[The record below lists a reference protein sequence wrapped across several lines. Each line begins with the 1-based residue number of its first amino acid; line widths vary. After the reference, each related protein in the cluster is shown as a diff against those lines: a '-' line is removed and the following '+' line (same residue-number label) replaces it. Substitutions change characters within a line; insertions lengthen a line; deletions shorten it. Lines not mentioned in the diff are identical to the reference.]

1 MNKYHNKKCFYKD
14 MTFDSKKERDY
25 YIVLEIML
33 KNKQITDLKTQ
44 SEELQKVDYKL
55 SDLYHLIENND
66 LSDEASINVV
76 REIHLLRK
84 ERRSLN
90 NEHDLEVVYQ
100 NQKQKMIGN
109 DSRQFLVTE
118 LNKTNKRLNSEYKN
132 RVYTEEEIEKLISP
146 KKKRGRP
153 RKEQ

>member
-1 MNKYHNKKCFYKD
+1 M
-14 MTFDSKKERDY
+14 RDKL
-25 YIVLEIML
+25 IIDKITNAISILDEIDNM
-33 KNKQITDLKTQ
+33 IKTQ

-55 SDLYHLIENND
+55 SDLYHLIENNE
-66 LSDEASINVV
+66 LSDEASISVV

-132 RVYTEEEIEKLISP
+132 RVYTTEQIEQLISP

>member
-1 MNKYHNKKCFYKD
+1 M
-14 MTFDSKKERDY
+14 RDKL
-25 YIVLEIML
+25 IIDKITNAISILDEIDNM
-33 KNKQITDLKTQ
+33 IKTQ

-118 LNKTNKRLNSEYKN
+118 LNRTNKRLNSEYKN

>member
-1 MNKYHNKKCFYKD
+1 M
-14 MTFDSKKERDY
+14 RDKL
-25 YIVLEIML
+25 IIDKITNAISILDEIDNM
-33 KNKQITDLKTQ
+33 IKTQ

>member
-1 MNKYHNKKCFYKD
+1 M
-14 MTFDSKKERDY
+14 RDKL
-25 YIVLEIML
+25 IIDKITNAISILDEIDNM
-33 KNKQITDLKTQ
+33 IKTQ

-132 RVYTEEEIEKLISP
+132 RVYTTEQIEQLISP

>member
-1 MNKYHNKKCFYKD
+1 M
-14 MTFDSKKERDY
+14 RDKL
-25 YIVLEIML
+25 IIDKITNAISILDEIDNM
-33 KNKQITDLKTQ
+33 IKTQ

-55 SDLYHLIENND
+55 SDLYHLIENNE
-66 LSDEASINVV
+66 LSEEASINVV

-132 RVYTEEEIEKLISP
+132 RVYTTEQIEQLISP

-153 RKEQ
+153 RKENTNGTNN

>member
-1 MNKYHNKKCFYKD
+1 
-14 MTFDSKKERDY
+14 
-25 YIVLEIML
+25 
-33 KNKQITDLKTQ
+33 
-44 SEELQKVDYKL
+44 
-55 SDLYHLIENND
+55 
-66 LSDEASINVV
+66 
-76 REIHLLRK
+76 
-84 ERRSLN
+84 
-90 NEHDLEVVYQ
+90 VYQ

>member
-1 MNKYHNKKCFYKD
+1 MRDKLIIDKITNAISILDEIDD
-14 MTFDSKKERDY
+14 MIR
-25 YIVLEIML
+25 
-33 KNKQITDLKTQ
+33 TQ

>member
-1 MNKYHNKKCFYKD
+1 M
-14 MTFDSKKERDY
+14 RDKL
-25 YIVLEIML
+25 IIEKISNAISILDEIDNM
-33 KNKQITDLKTQ
+33 IKTQ

-55 SDLYHLIENND
+55 SDLYHLIENNE

-76 REIHLLRK
+76 REIHLLRR

-90 NEHDLEVVYQ
+90 NEHELEIVYQ

-109 DSRQFLVTE
+109 DSRQFIITE
-118 LNKTNKRLNSEYKN
+118 LNKTNKRLNCEYKN
-132 RVYTEEEIEKLISP
+132 RIYSSEEIEKLISP

>member
-1 MNKYHNKKCFYKD
+1 M
-14 MTFDSKKERDY
+14 RDKL
-25 YIVLEIML
+25 IIDKITNAISILDEIDNM
-33 KNKQITDLKTQ
+33 IKTQ

-118 LNKTNKRLNSEYKN
+118 LNKTNKRLNCEYKN
-132 RVYTEEEIEKLISP
+132 RVYTAEEIEKLISP

>member
-1 MNKYHNKKCFYKD
+1 M
-14 MTFDSKKERDY
+14 RDKL
-25 YIVLEIML
+25 IIDKITNAISILDEIDNM
-33 KNKQITDLKTQ
+33 IKTQ

-55 SDLYHLIENND
+55 SDLYHLIENNE
-66 LSDEASINVV
+66 LSEEASINVV

-132 RVYTEEEIEKLISP
+132 RVYTAEQIEQLISP

-153 RKEQ
+153 RKENTNGTNN

>member
-1 MNKYHNKKCFYKD
+1 M
-14 MTFDSKKERDY
+14 RDKL
-25 YIVLEIML
+25 IIDKITNAISILDEIDNM
-33 KNKQITDLKTQ
+33 IKTQ

-55 SDLYHLIENND
+55 SDLYHLIENNE

-132 RVYTEEEIEKLISP
+132 RVYTEEEIEQLISP

>member
-1 MNKYHNKKCFYKD
+1 M
-14 MTFDSKKERDY
+14 RDKL
-25 YIVLEIML
+25 IIDKITNAISILDEIDNM
-33 KNKQITDLKTQ
+33 IKTQ

-76 REIHLLRK
+76 KEIHDLRK

-132 RVYTEEEIEKLISP
+132 RVYTTEQIEQLISP

>member
-1 MNKYHNKKCFYKD
+1 M
-14 MTFDSKKERDY
+14 RDKL
-25 YIVLEIML
+25 IIDKITNAISILDEIDNM
-33 KNKQITDLKTQ
+33 IKTQ

-55 SDLYHLIENND
+55 SDLYHLIENNE
-66 LSDEASINVV
+66 LNDEASINVV

-132 RVYTEEEIEKLISP
+132 RVYTTEQIEQLISP

-153 RKEQ
+153 RKENTNGTNN

>member
-1 MNKYHNKKCFYKD
+1 MRDKLIIDKITNAISILDEIDD
-14 MTFDSKKERDY
+14 MVR
-25 YIVLEIML
+25 
-33 KNKQITDLKTQ
+33 TQ

-55 SDLYHLIENND
+55 SDLYHLIENNE

-76 REIHLLRK
+76 KEIHDLRK

>member
-1 MNKYHNKKCFYKD
+1 M
-14 MTFDSKKERDY
+14 RDKLV
-25 YIVLEIML
+25 IEKITNAISILDEIDNM
-33 KNKQITDLKTQ
+33 IKTQ

-132 RVYTEEEIEKLISP
+132 RVYTTEQIEQLISP

>member
-1 MNKYHNKKCFYKD
+1 M
-14 MTFDSKKERDY
+14 RDKL
-25 YIVLEIML
+25 IIEKIKNAICILDEIDNM
-33 KNKQITDLKTQ
+33 IKTQ

>member
-1 MNKYHNKKCFYKD
+1 M
-14 MTFDSKKERDY
+14 RDKL
-25 YIVLEIML
+25 IIDKITNAISILDEIDNM
-33 KNKQITDLKTQ
+33 IKTQ

-55 SDLYHLIENND
+55 SDLYHLIENNE

-132 RVYTEEEIEKLISP
+132 RIYTTEQIEQLISP

-153 RKEQ
+153 RKEKSDGTNN

>member
-1 MNKYHNKKCFYKD
+1 M
-14 MTFDSKKERDY
+14 RDKL
-25 YIVLEIML
+25 IIDKITNAISILDEIDNM
-33 KNKQITDLKTQ
+33 IKTQ

-132 RVYTEEEIEKLISP
+132 RVYTTEQIEQLISP

-153 RKEQ
+153 RK

>member
-1 MNKYHNKKCFYKD
+1 MRDKLIIDKITNAISILDEIDD
-14 MTFDSKKERDY
+14 MIR
-25 YIVLEIML
+25 
-33 KNKQITDLKTQ
+33 TQ

-55 SDLYHLIENND
+55 SDLYHLIENNE

>member
-1 MNKYHNKKCFYKD
+1 MRDKLIIDKITNAISILDEIDD
-14 MTFDSKKERDY
+14 MIR
-25 YIVLEIML
+25 
-33 KNKQITDLKTQ
+33 TQ

-55 SDLYHLIENND
+55 SDLYHLIENNE

-118 LNKTNKRLNSEYKN
+118 LNKTNKRLNNEYKN

>member
-1 MNKYHNKKCFYKD
+1 
-14 MTFDSKKERDY
+14 
-25 YIVLEIML
+25 
-33 KNKQITDLKTQ
+33 
-44 SEELQKVDYKL
+44 
-55 SDLYHLIENND
+55 
-66 LSDEASINVV
+66 
-76 REIHLLRK
+76 
-84 ERRSLN
+84 
-90 NEHDLEVVYQ
+90 
-100 NQKQKMIGN
+100 MIGN

>member
-1 MNKYHNKKCFYKD
+1 M
-14 MTFDSKKERDY
+14 RDKL
-25 YIVLEIML
+25 IIDKITNAISILDEIDNM
-33 KNKQITDLKTQ
+33 IKTQ

-55 SDLYHLIENND
+55 SDLYHLIENNE

-76 REIHLLRK
+76 REIHLLSK
-84 ERRSLN
+84 VRRSLN

>member
-1 MNKYHNKKCFYKD
+1 M
-14 MTFDSKKERDY
+14 RDKL
-25 YIVLEIML
+25 IIDKITNAISILDEIDNM
-33 KNKQITDLKTQ
+33 IKTQ

-132 RVYTEEEIEKLISP
+132 RIYTTEQIEQLISP

>member
-1 MNKYHNKKCFYKD
+1 M
-14 MTFDSKKERDY
+14 RDKL
-25 YIVLEIML
+25 IIDKITNAISILDEIDNM
-33 KNKQITDLKTQ
+33 IKTQ

-55 SDLYHLIENND
+55 SDLYHLIENNE

>member
-1 MNKYHNKKCFYKD
+1 M
-14 MTFDSKKERDY
+14 RDKL
-25 YIVLEIML
+25 IIDKITNAISILDEIDNM
-33 KNKQITDLKTQ
+33 IKTQ

-55 SDLYHLIENND
+55 SDLYHLIENNE

-132 RVYTEEEIEKLISP
+132 RVYTTEQIEQLISP

>member
-1 MNKYHNKKCFYKD
+1 M
-14 MTFDSKKERDY
+14 RDKL
-25 YIVLEIML
+25 IIDKITNAISILDEIDNM
-33 KNKQITDLKTQ
+33 IKTQ

-55 SDLYHLIENND
+55 SDLYHLIENNE

-132 RVYTEEEIEKLISP
+132 RIYTTEQIEQLISP

>member
-1 MNKYHNKKCFYKD
+1 M
-14 MTFDSKKERDY
+14 RDKL
-25 YIVLEIML
+25 IIDKITNAISILDEIDNM
-33 KNKQITDLKTQ
+33 IKTQ

-118 LNKTNKRLNSEYKN
+118 LNKTNKRLNNEYKN

>member
-1 MNKYHNKKCFYKD
+1 M
-14 MTFDSKKERDY
+14 RDKL
-25 YIVLEIML
+25 IIDKITNAISILDEIDNM
-33 KNKQITDLKTQ
+33 IKTQ

-55 SDLYHLIENND
+55 SDLYHLIENNE

-76 REIHLLRK
+76 KEIHDLRK

-132 RVYTEEEIEKLISP
+132 RVYTTEQIEQLISP

>member
-1 MNKYHNKKCFYKD
+1 M
-14 MTFDSKKERDY
+14 RDKLV
-25 YIVLEIML
+25 IEKITNAISILDEIDNM
-33 KNKQITDLKTQ
+33 IKTQ

-55 SDLYHLIENND
+55 SDLYHLIENNE

-132 RVYTEEEIEKLISP
+132 RVYTEEEIEQLISP

>member
-1 MNKYHNKKCFYKD
+1 MKD
-14 MTFDSKKERDY
+14 KLIIEKIKNAICILD
-25 YIVLEIML
+25 EIDNM
-33 KNKQITDLKTQ
+33 IKTQ

>member
-1 MNKYHNKKCFYKD
+1 MKEYALYKGD
-14 MTFDSKKERDY
+14 LMRDKL
-25 YIVLEIML
+25 IIDKITNAISILDEIDNM
-33 KNKQITDLKTQ
+33 IKTQ

-132 RVYTEEEIEKLISP
+132 RVYTTEQIEKLISP

>member
-1 MNKYHNKKCFYKD
+1 M
-14 MTFDSKKERDY
+14 RDKL
-25 YIVLEIML
+25 IIDKITNVISILDEIDNM
-33 KNKQITDLKTQ
+33 IKTQ

-55 SDLYHLIENND
+55 SDLYHLIENNE

-132 RVYTEEEIEKLISP
+132 RVYTEEEIEQLISP

>member
-1 MNKYHNKKCFYKD
+1 M
-14 MTFDSKKERDY
+14 RDKL
-25 YIVLEIML
+25 IIDKITNAISILDEIDNM
-33 KNKQITDLKTQ
+33 IKTQ

-55 SDLYHLIENND
+55 SDLYHLIENNE
-66 LSDEASINVV
+66 LNDEASINVV

-132 RVYTEEEIEKLISP
+132 RVYTAEQIEQLISP

-153 RKEQ
+153 RKENTNGTNN

>member
-1 MNKYHNKKCFYKD
+1 M
-14 MTFDSKKERDY
+14 RDKL
-25 YIVLEIML
+25 IIDKITNAISILDEIDNM
-33 KNKQITDLKTQ
+33 IKTQ

-55 SDLYHLIENND
+55 SDLYHLIENNE

-118 LNKTNKRLNSEYKN
+118 LNKTNKRLNNEYKN